1 MALQF
6 ITGDLKVNKKR
17 VIVEQMAEIKAT
29 HPDAIIYYLVPEH
42 LKFDMETFVLETLQQ
57 LNQTQQAAMI
67 DIQVVSFSRLAWFM
81 LNPSMATQ
89 PNLSKVG
96 LSMIVR
102 QILAAEISQLKVYR
116 GQIRHQGFIEQLVDL
131 FEELYEGNVLPDDIT
146 SENSNKVR
154 FFESD
159 SAEVESP
166 TTTGII
172 HIEQQRLIELKMLY
186 QLFLEAV
193 NGRSLANYQSYDLLS
208 RYLTEQGSMPNH
220 YIFIDHHY
228 YLNAQQSSLVLDLVK
243 TFQQVWM
250 TLPLTHAEA
259 IGNQWEP
266 LVQTQRDTY
275 QQLRQLCGALK
286 LPVLADWDVTA
297 PDYTFDPAIS
307 VMAQRFKTNL
317 AHVAPQKLT
326 QAEMADFETTHHF
339 AEFDTPQ
346 TELRHVSN
354 QIHALVTQEGY
365 RYQDFLVVARDMDR
379 YQPLVKPLFSM
390 NEIPVFFDHEA
401 SMMQHPFMLWIEGVL
416 NLKRYNWQYDDLML
430 VLKSEL
436 FVPFYEQSQ
445 TERKVVDRQ
454 KQRYFVAE
462 QQHKMHHLENIL
474 LANGFFGYRFY
485 QASFDWYFDQS
496 DHEYADFTGRL
507 TGQTLG
513 QMVQPLRNW
522 IISRLYQPLAGWKK
536 DQTGEEAATWLYQL
550 VERSGIRQQ
559 MIHLRDEA
567 IERGEIEASRRH
579 EQIWQV
585 FSDALDEF
593 HSLYAEES
601 IDFDTFSE
609 ILLVGLKEGT
619 YHIIPPTLDEVTF
632 TNMVSPQVQ
641 PYKVTFVLGADDVSL
656 PRKFEQNSLLTLE
669 NRQAISAGLLPS
681 QFLMNHVQQH
691 NQQEVLL
698 AYQLLLSASEKIYLS
713 YASNIGQQSVKM
725 SPYFEQLLKQYQLP
739 LKTYSSLLDVT
750 APQTLARSHFGRFDM
765 QVTPVLQRIRHYFE
779 TQTPISQELI
789 QLIQSMFHYEAHN
802 QVAKNQRELG
812 SSRHRSLEDLMAAMF
827 KFNQLPQNI
836 SGETALKLYG
846 TQLNL
851 SVSKIEQYY
860 QDPYSHFLIHGL
872 KLKERQLYEVNPA
885 KTGDYFHEM
894 LDRFIAQTL
903 ETKSQL
909 TALSDQAFEQ
919 LYHETIN
926 QMGEDQRFNL
936 FTSHPRYLA
945 IKNQMNRKLYD
956 FLKFSQRQQL
966 LTQVNTLRTEAI
978 FGLNPSGDHL
988 NGFIYPLSS
997 GGKLSISGKIDR
1009 IDEIQTDRQTLL
1021 QIIDYKSGNKKF
1033 DLVDAYYGL
1042 DLQILTYLTVALK
1055 HYPTHEPVGAFYQPI
1070 LQGYQTASNEHLVS
1084 DQASEL
1090 IQTEQLL
1097 QNKLQGFITVDP
1109 DTLREIEPLA
1119 EELGKSQIY
1128 PVSFTKSGF
1137 SKSSP
1142 VFDAD
1147 ELSILLKYTHYLF
1160 KQAAEQIQAG
1170 HIEMQPFKQ
1179 ELYTP
1184 SMQSIY
1190 RVITGFDATQT
1201 YAAYRHKTIKKGDV
1215 LKEMEQLV
1223 LDKEVDEDDED

>member
-17 VIVEQMAEIKAT
+17 VIIERIAEIKAT
-29 HPDAIIYYLVPEH
+29 NPDAIIYYLVPEH
-42 LKFDMETFVLETLQQ
+42 LKFDMESFMLETMQQ
-57 LNQTQQAAMI
+57 LYHTKQAAMI

-81 LNPSMATQ
+81 LNPSIATQ

-102 QILAAEISQLKVYR
+102 QLLAAETDQLKVYR
-116 GQIRHQGFIEQLVDL
+116 GQIHHQGFIEQLVDL
-131 FEELYEGNVLPDDIT
+131 FEELYEGNILPNDIT
-146 SENSNKVR
+146 SDDSNSVGFFEPNQASENS
-154 FFESD
+154 
-159 SAEVESP
+159 SA
-166 TTTGII
+166 TTEIL
-172 HIEQQRLIELKMLY
+172 HIEHQRLVELKLLY
-186 QLFLEAV
+186 HLFLEAV
-193 NGRSLANYQSYDLLS
+193 NGRSLANYQSYDILS
-208 RYLTEQGSMPNH
+208 HYLTQQGSMPNH
-220 YIFIDHHY
+220 YIIIDHHY
-228 YLNAQQSSLVLDLVK
+228 YLNAQQTSLLLDLAK

-259 IGNQWEP
+259 RGNQWEP

-275 QQLRQLCGALK
+275 QQIKQLCGALK
-286 LPVLADWDVTA
+286 LPVLADWDVTG
-297 PDYTFDPAIS
+297 PDYDFDPAIS
-307 VMAQRFKTNL
+307 VMAQQFKTNL
-317 AHVAPQKLT
+317 AHVAPRSLT
-326 QAEMADFETTHHF
+326 QAEMVEFQSTHHF

-379 YQPLVKPLFSM
+379 YQPLVQPLFSM
-390 NEIPVFFDHEA
+390 NDIPVFFDHEA
-401 SMMQHPFMLWIEGVL
+401 SMMQHPFMLWVEGVL

-436 FVPFYEQSQ
+436 FVPFYEQSDTQ
-445 TERKVVDRQ
+445 SDRVQ
-454 KQRYFVAE
+454 HRQFFAE

-485 QASFDWYFDQS
+485 QSTFEWHFDQA
-496 DHEYADFTGRL
+496 DFEYADFTGRV

-513 QMVQPLRNW
+513 EVVQPLREW
-522 IISRLYQPLAGWKK
+522 IISHLYQPLVKWQADK
-536 DQTGEEAATWLYQL
+536 TGEEAATWLYQL
-550 VERSGIRQQ
+550 VERAGIRQQ
-559 MIHLRDEA
+559 MVHLRDEA

-593 HSLYAEES
+593 YSLYAEET
-601 IDFDTFSE
+601 IDFETFSE

-641 PYKVTFVLGADDVSL
+641 PYKVAFILGADEVSL

-669 NRQAISAGLLPS
+669 NRQAISNQLLPS
-681 QFLMNHVQQH
+681 QFLMDHVQQH

-698 AYQLLLSASEKIYLS
+698 AYQLLLSASEKLYLS
-713 YASNIGQQSVKM
+713 YAINIGQQSVKM
-725 SPYFEQLLKQYQLP
+725 SPYFEQLITQFQLP
-739 LKTYSSLLDVT
+739 LKTYTSLLDVSV
-750 APQTLARSHFGRFDM
+750 PQTLAKSHFGRFDM
-765 QVTPVLQRIRHYFE
+765 QVTPVLQRIRHYYE
-779 TQTPISQELI
+779 TQTPVSQELI
-789 QLIQSMFHYEAHN
+789 QLIQSMLHYETIYN
-802 QVAKNQRELG
+802 EQLG
-812 SSRHRSLEDLMAAMF
+812 RTRVLGTRRRSLEDLMTAMF

-836 SGETALKLYG
+836 RSETALKLYG
-846 TQLNL
+846 AQLNL

-872 KLKERQLYEVNPA
+872 KLQERQLYEVNPA

-903 ETKSQL
+903 TTQTQL

-919 LYHETIN
+919 LYRETIK
-926 QMGEDQRFNL
+926 QMGEDERFNL

-956 FLKFSQRQQL
+956 FLRFSQRQQL
-966 LTQVNTLRTEAI
+966 LTRVNTLKTEAI
-978 FGLNPSGDHL
+978 FGLNPSGEHL
-988 NGFIYPLSS
+988 NGFIYPLSA
-997 GGKLSISGKIDR
+997 GGQLSISGKIDR
-1009 IDEIQTDRQTLL
+1009 IDEIQTDRQNLL

-1055 HYPTHEPVGAFYQPI
+1055 HYPTHQPVGAFYQPI

-1084 DQASEL
+1084 DNASEL
-1090 IQTEQLL
+1090 IESEQLL
-1097 QNKLQGFITVDP
+1097 QNKLRGFITVDP
-1109 DTLREIEPLA
+1109 ETLREIEPLA

-1128 PVSFTKSGF
+1128 PVNFTKSGF
-1137 SKSSP
+1137 SKSSS
-1142 VFDAD
+1142 VFNSD

-1201 YAAYRHKTIKKGDV
+1201 YSAYRHKTIKKGDV
-1215 LKEMEQLV
+1215 LKEMEHLV
-1223 LDKEVDEDDED
+1223 NEKEVDDDDED